1 MLFILCS
8 KSQGKINLLTSQQK
22 NNLEENDMED
32 ISEFVY
38 SQNIIEKNADFTGLL
53 LQLYYFEEDLE
64 NCEREIKKLSEQ
76 LKTLKENNI

>member
-1 MLFILCS
+1 
-8 KSQGKINLLTSQQK
+8 
-22 NNLEENDMED
+22 MED